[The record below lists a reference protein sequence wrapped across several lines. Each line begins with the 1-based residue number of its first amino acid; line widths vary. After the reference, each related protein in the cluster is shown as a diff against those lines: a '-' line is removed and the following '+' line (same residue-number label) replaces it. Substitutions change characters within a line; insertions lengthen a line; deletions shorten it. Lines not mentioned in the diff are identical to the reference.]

1 MKLLPVLCI
10 EWTNR
15 GGASKQQPEIVPFP
29 YKYQTANNQYL
40 GKQTGLVF
48 VTTGIFL
55 KFTSLLHINNHNTC
69 T

>member
-15 GGASKQQPEIVPFP
+15 EGASKQQPEIVPFP
-29 YKYQTANNQYL
+29 YKYQTANKQYL

-48 VTTGIFL
+48 VTTGIF
-55 KFTSLLHINNHNTC
+55 F
-69 T
+69 